1 MSHSSTDAA
10 SAEPTGSTESP
21 YLAARRVWNDHVG
34 RLVADRLLWQA
45 IALLSL
51 LVALA
56 CVGGLVHIAG
66 QSRFVPYVV
75 EVDAQGNAHAVRR
88 ADGMSTASQPMLEA
102 QLDRF
107 ITLSRRVSADIAVQR
122 QAIFEVYAL
131 LEADSAAAGKM
142 TDHLNGDPLKT
153 PFARAQNETVSTE
166 VRSVLRQSAESW
178 QIDWTET
185 VFERTSGRRKDQFE
199 MRALVQLRQAH
210 VQHDSEE
217 SLRANPLGVYIRDY
231 SWSRLHERRTP

>member
-1 MSHSSTDAA
+1 MSRSSPNTEEQAA
-10 SAEPTGSTESP
+10 PATESP

-45 IALLSL
+45 IGLLSL

-75 EVDAQGNAHAVRR
+75 EVDAQGTARAVRR
-88 ADGMSTASQPMLEA
+88 ADAMPAASHAMLEG

-122 QAIFEVYAL
+122 QSIFDVYAL
-131 LEADSAAAGKM
+131 LEAESAAAGKM

-153 PFARAQNETVSTE
+153 PFARAQNETVSTQ
-166 VRSVLRQSAESW
+166 VRSVLQQSPESW

-185 VFERTSGRRKDQFE
+185 VFERTSGKRKDQFE
-199 MRALVQLRQAH
+199 MRALVQVRQAH

-217 SLRANPLGVYIRDY
+217 SLRANPLGVYIRDFT
-231 SWSRLHERRTP
+231 WSRLLERKAP

>member
-1 MSHSSTDAA
+1 MSRSSPNTDEQAA
-10 SAEPTGSTESP
+10 TATESP

-45 IALLSL
+45 IGLLSL

-75 EVDAQGNAHAVRR
+75 EVDAQGTARAVRR
-88 ADGMSTASQPMLEA
+88 ADAMPAASHAMLEG

-122 QAIFEVYAL
+122 QSIFDVYAL
-131 LEADSAAAGKM
+131 LEAESAAAGKM

-153 PFARAQNETVSTE
+153 PFARAQNETVSTQ
-166 VRSVLRQSAESW
+166 VRSVLQQSPESW

-185 VFERTSGRRKDQFE
+185 VFERTSGKRKDQFE
-199 MRALVQLRQAH
+199 MRALVQVRQAQL
-210 VQHDSEE
+210 QHDSEE
-217 SLRANPLGVYIRDY
+217 SLRANPLGVYIRDFT
-231 SWSRLHERRTP
+231 WSRLLERKPP